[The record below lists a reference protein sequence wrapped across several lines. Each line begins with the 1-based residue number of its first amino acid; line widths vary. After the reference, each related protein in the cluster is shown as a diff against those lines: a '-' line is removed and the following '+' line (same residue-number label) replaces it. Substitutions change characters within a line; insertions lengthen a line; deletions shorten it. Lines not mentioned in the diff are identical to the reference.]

1 MPRKLR
7 LLNISPLLAVMNIQ
21 IPKIRWIAV
30 KITQIPKKVFCSLL
44 AIASSTPFIV
54 SEASREGPCER
65 AEVSPF
71 TCLSYMTPPNGEVA
85 CRLGLLRT

>member
-21 IPKIRWIAV
+21 IPKILWIAV

-44 AIASSTPFIV
+44 ASSTPFTV
-54 SEASREGPCER
+54 SEASREGPGER

-71 TCLSYMTPPNGEVA
+71 TCLSYVTPPNGEVA